1 MHFHIR
7 LLSGEIN
14 YEYANTSFAWT
25 LARCAVLAE
34 RDGLLRKPVECA
46 CIGACFEQI
55 PGNMFVVKGLVNEQR
70 TNATNAS

>member
-1 MHFHIR
+1 MHYHIR
-7 LLSGEIN
+7 MLSGEID

-46 CIGACFEQI
+46 GGPCLENVT
-55 PGNMFVVKGLVNEQR
+55 GNMFVVKGLVNEQR